1 MKPGSPAERAGL
13 RQGDVIRQVAGR
25 HVDRGVD
32 LECALIG
39 TQAGESI
46 AFAVERHEK
55 PVDIELGLVSR
66 PGKNVS
72 RIPIAATAVTDPI
85 WDALGIRVDPLSEK
99 QVKARSDRFRGGVMV
114 RSLKR
119 DGLSAKEGIRKGD
132 VLVGIHKWETIST
145 ENINY
150 ILADA
155 DFGEEKQVAFYVLRD
170 GKTLEGRFD
179 VSILR

>member
-1 MKPGSPAERAGL
+1 MQVAARLMSIERLSGIWHGVLYEDQFLGDKPSVVVRGVKPGSPAERAGL

-85 WDALGIRVDPLSEK
+85 WDCLLYTSPSPRDATLS
-99 QVKARSDRFRGGVMV
+99 RMPS
-114 RSLKR
+114 
-119 DGLSAKEGIRKGD
+119 SA
-132 VLVGIHKWETIST
+132 
-145 ENINY
+145 
-150 ILADA
+150 
-155 DFGEEKQVAFYVLRD
+155 
-170 GKTLEGRFD
+170 
-179 VSILR
+179 